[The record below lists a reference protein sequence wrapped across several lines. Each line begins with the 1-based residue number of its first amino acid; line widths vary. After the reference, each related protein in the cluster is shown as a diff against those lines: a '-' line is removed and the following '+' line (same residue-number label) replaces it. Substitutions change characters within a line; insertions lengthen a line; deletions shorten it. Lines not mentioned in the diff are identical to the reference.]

1 MAAEK
6 RTILLEDISDPDDVD
21 PLFRRAPVRA
31 LLGVPLEIEGRV
43 IGVLQVASR
52 HARSFSEDE
61 MRLLELAADRIARA
75 IERTQINER
84 AHQIAET
91 LQRALLPERLPEIP
105 GVALAARY
113 LPGGPGAE
121 VGGDWYDVVPYPDGR
136 VGLVMGDVV
145 GKGIAA
151 AALMGQLRNGLRI
164 YSLEH
169 DRPDEILDRMN
180 VLLSQLNTFQMST
193 AVVLTFDPSSDQ
205 LCFSA
210 AGHPPPLV
218 LEPDG
223 SASFLESRPSV
234 PLGILPYGRYHV
246 CEATLSPGATLLL
259 YTDGLV
265 ERRDASLTAGLN
277 HLRAAANGA
286 PPDPDELCE
295 HVLSVLLPQGPP
307 GDDVALLALRNDSIA
322 GPRLH
327 LRLAPDP
334 DELAVVRRSVE
345 RWLESWYVDERD
357 AYRVTL
363 ATNEACMNA
372 IEHGFGGGG
381 FEVSGELEEGSV
393 NIMVRDHGNW
403 REPRGPGD
411 GRGIEM
417 MRSLMDE
424 VEVTPASDGT
434 TVRLRHVIRRESG
447 S

>member
-1 MAAEK
+1 MAEGEVTGVLVVCASERSEFGAE
-6 RTILLEDISDPDDVD
+6 D
-21 PLFRRAPVRA
+21 
-31 LLGVPLEIEGRV
+31 LGVLR
-43 IGVLQVASR
+43 
-52 HARSFSEDE
+52 
-61 MRLLELAADRIARA
+61 LAADRVALGIDHARVY
-75 IERTQINER
+75 EREHR
-84 AHQIAET
+84 IAET
-91 LQRALLPERLPEIP
+91 LQRSLLPDRMPHLP
-105 GVALAARY
+105 GLAVAARY
-113 LPGGPGAE
+113 LPAAAEAE
-121 VGGDWYDVVPYPDGR
+121 VGGDWYDVIPMPGGSI
-136 VGLVMGDVV
+136 GLVMGDVA

-151 AALMGQLRNGLRI
+151 AALMGQLRNGLRV

-180 VLLSQLNTFQMST
+180 VLLSQQAAFQMST
-193 AVVLTFDPSSDQ
+193 AVVFTFDPSSNR

-210 AGHPPPLV
+210 AGHPPPLL

-223 SASFLESRPSV
+223 SARFLESRPSV

-246 CEATLSPGATLLL
+246 CEATLPPGATLLL

-277 HLRAAANGA
+277 HLRAATNGA
-286 PPDPDELCE
+286 PADPDELCE
-295 HVLSVLLPQGPP
+295 HVLSMLLPQGPP
-307 GDDVALLALRNDSIA
+307 GDDVALLALRNESIA

-327 LRLAPDP
+327 LQLHPDP

-403 REPRGPGD
+403 REPRGAGD

-424 VEVTPASDGT
+424 VQVTPTSEGT